1 MTATTAPTAPSVS
14 PGSYAARRERR
25 KAVAYGVFFLVL
37 AAAMVILFVL
47 NSEPGM
53 QSTFKLNPTTR
64 EKIIQVPDLVAPT
77 RVTLILLA
85 IVVGFMGVYQIVRGF
100 KHVVPMLGIVTLL
113 FVFAFLVWA
122 VRDKSI
128 NLLGIFTFAVAA
140 ATPIA
145 FAALSGVM
153 CERSG
158 VINIGIEGM
167 MLAAAMVA
175 VIFSSVTGSLW
186 LGLGAAV
193 IASGILGL
201 FLAILA
207 IRFRVDQIIAGT
219 AINIFAL
226 GITSFISQRFLQPN
240 PTLNSGG
247 VFSKVAIPGLSQI
260 PILGPIFF
268 NQTPIVY
275 LLFLT
280 IIAVHFMLF
289 YTRWGLRTRAVGEHP
304 KAADTLGVSVF
315 KIRYINVIVGGMIA
329 GIGGAYFT
337 IGSVGRFD
345 ESITAGKGFIG
356 LAAMIFGRW
365 TPFGAYGAS
374 LIFGFSDA
382 LQAKLQILGK
392 TQVPIPTEW
401 LLILPYLMTMIV
413 LAGVVGRT
421 VAPAADGQPYTKD

>member
-1 MTATTAPTAPSVS
+1 MTATTAPTISV
-14 PGSYAARRERR
+14 GSYAARRERR
-25 KAVAYGVFFLVL
+25 KAIAYGVFFLVV
-37 AAAMVILFVL
+37 AAAILAFFVM
-47 NSEPGM
+47 NSTPAME
-53 QSTFKLNPTTR
+53 STFKLNPVTK
-64 EKIIQVPDLVAPT
+64 EKIIKVPDLVLPT
-77 RVTLILLA
+77 RALLIALAA
-85 IVVGFMGVYQIVRGF
+85 IVGALGLYQILRGF
-100 KHVVPMLGIVTLL
+100 KHVVLVLGVVSLA
-113 FVFAFLVWA
+113 FVFAFLVWS

-145 FAALSGVM
+145 FAAMSGIM

-158 VINIGIEGM
+158 VINIAIEGM
-167 MLAAAMVA
+167 MLTASMIA
-175 VIFSSVTGSLW
+175 VIFSSITGSLW
-186 LGLGAAV
+186 LGLLAAI

-226 GITSFISQRFLQPN
+226 GITSFISQRFLQTN
-240 PTLNSGG
+240 SALNSGG
-247 VFSKVAIPGLSQI
+247 VFQKIAIPGLSQI

-268 NQTPIVY
+268 NQTPLVY
-275 LLFLT
+275 LLFIT
-280 IIAVHFMLF
+280 IFAIHFMLF

-304 KAADTLGVSVF
+304 RAADTLGVNVF
-315 KIRYINVIVGGMIA
+315 KIRYINVIIGGMVA
-329 GIGGAYFT
+329 GLGGAYFT

-382 LQAKLQILGK
+382 LQAKLQVLGK

-401 LLILPYLMTMIV
+401 LLILPYVVTMIV
-413 LAGVVGRT
+413 LAGVVGKT
-421 VAPAADGQPYTKD
+421 VAPAADGKPYTKD

>member
-1 MTATTAPTAPSVS
+1 MAFHP
-14 PGSYAARRERR
+14 
-25 KAVAYGVFFLVL
+25 
-37 AAAMVILFVL
+37 
-47 NSEPGM
+47 
-53 QSTFKLNPTTR
+53 
-64 EKIIQVPDLVAPT
+64 
-77 RVTLILLA
+77 
-85 IVVGFMGVYQIVRGF
+85 
-100 KHVVPMLGIVTLL
+100 LGIL
-113 FVFAFLVWA
+113 
-122 VRDKSI
+122 
-128 NLLGIFTFAVAA
+128 TFAVAA

-145 FAALSGVM
+145 FGAMSGIM

-158 VINIGIEGM
+158 VINIAIEGM
-167 MLAAAMVA
+167 MLTGAMIA
-175 VIFSSVTGSLW
+175 VIFSSITGSLW

-193 IASGILGL
+193 IASGILGV

-240 PTLNSGG
+240 PELNSGG
-247 VFSKVAIPGLSQI
+247 VFQKIAIPGLSQI

-280 IIAVHFMLF
+280 IIAIHFMLF

-304 KAADTLGVSVF
+304 RAADTLGVNVF
-315 KIRYINVIVGGMIA
+315 KIRYINVIIGGMIA

-345 ESITAGKGFIG
+345 ESVTAGKGFIG

-382 LQAKLQILGK
+382 LQAKLQVLGK

-401 LLILPYLMTMIV
+401 LLILPYVVTMIV
-413 LAGVVGRT
+413 LAGVVGKT
-421 VAPAADGQPYTKD
+421 VAPAADGKPYTKD

>member
-1 MTATTAPTAPSVS
+1 MAATTAPIATI
-14 PGSYAARRERR
+14 GSYAARRERR
-25 KAVAYGVFFLVL
+25 KAIAYGVFFLLVAL
-37 AAAMVILFVL
+37 AIFFFFVRNSTPDMV
-47 NSEPGM
+47 
-53 QSTFKLNPTTR
+53 STFKLNPTTK
-64 EKIIQVPDLVAPT
+64 EKVIQLGDLVLPT
-77 RVTLILLA
+77 YQTLIVLATAVGLL
-85 IVVGFMGVYQIVRGF
+85 GLYQIIRGF
-100 KHVVPMLGIVTLL
+100 KRVVLVLGIVALL

-128 NLLGIFTFAVAA
+128 NLLGILTFTVAA

-145 FAALSGVM
+145 FGAMSGVM

-158 VINIGIEGM
+158 VVNIAIEGM
-167 MLAAAMVA
+167 MLTGAMVA
-175 VIFSSVTGSLW
+175 VIVASISGNLW
-186 LGLGAAV
+186 LGLVGAVV
-193 IASGILGL
+193 ISGLLGV
-201 FLAILA
+201 FLAVLA
-207 IRFRVDQIIAGT
+207 IHFRVDQIIAGT

-240 PTLNSGG
+240 PALNSGG
-247 VFSKVAIPGLSQI
+247 VFAKVAIPGLSQI
-260 PILGPIFF
+260 PVLGPVFF

-275 LLFLT
+275 ILFLT
-280 IIAVHFMLF
+280 ILAIHFMLF

-304 KAADTLGVSVF
+304 RAADTLGVNVF
-315 KIRYINVIVGGMIA
+315 KVRYINVIVGGMIA

-345 ESITAGKGFIG
+345 EAITAGKGFIG

-382 LQAKLQILGK
+382 LQARLQVLGK
-392 TQVPIPTEW
+392 TQVPIPSEW
-401 LLILPYLMTMIV
+401 LLILPYLVTMIV

-421 VAPAADGQPYTKD
+421 VAPAADGKPYIKD

>member
-1 MTATTAPTAPSVS
+1 MTATTAPTISV
-14 PGSYAARRERR
+14 GSYAARRERR
-25 KAVAYGVFFLVL
+25 KAIAYGVFFLVV
-37 AAAMVILFVL
+37 AAAILAFFVM
-47 NSEPGM
+47 NSTPAME
-53 QSTFKLNPTTR
+53 STFKLNPVTK
-64 EKIIQVPDLVAPT
+64 EKIIKVPDLVLPT
-77 RVTLILLA
+77 RAILVALAA
-85 IVVGFMGVYQIVRGF
+85 IVGALGLYQILRGF
-100 KHVVPMLGIVTLL
+100 KHVVLVLGVVSLA

-145 FAALSGVM
+145 FAAMSGIM

-158 VINIGIEGM
+158 VINIAIEGM
-167 MLAAAMVA
+167 MLTASMIA
-175 VIFSSVTGSLW
+175 VIFSSITGSLW
-186 LGLGAAV
+186 LGLLAAV

-226 GITSFISQRFLQPN
+226 GITSFISQRFLQTN
-240 PTLNSGG
+240 SALNSGG
-247 VFSKVAIPGLSQI
+247 VFQKIAIPGLSQI
-260 PILGPIFF
+260 PILGPVFF

-275 LLFLT
+275 LLFIT
-280 IIAVHFMLF
+280 IFAIHFMLF

-304 KAADTLGVSVF
+304 RAADTLGVNVF
-315 KIRYINVIVGGMIA
+315 KIRYINVIIGGMVA
-329 GIGGAYFT
+329 GLGGAYFT

-382 LQAKLQILGK
+382 LQAKLQVLGK
-392 TQVPIPTEW
+392 SQVPIPTEW
-401 LLILPYLMTMIV
+401 LLILPYLVTMIV
-413 LAGVVGRT
+413 LAGVVGKT
-421 VAPAADGQPYTKD
+421 VAPAADGKPYTKD

>member
-1 MTATTAPTAPSVS
+1 M
-14 PGSYAARRERR
+14 GSYAARKARR
-25 KAVAYGVFFLVL
+25 RAIAYGVFFLIV
-37 AAAMVILFVL
+37 AAAIVVLFVM

-53 QSTFKLNPTTR
+53 ESTFKLNPTTK
-64 EKIIQVPDLVAPT
+64 EKIIQVPDLVVPT
-77 RVTLILLA
+77 RALLIALAGIAGLLGLFQ
-85 IVVGFMGVYQIVRGF
+85 VWRGF
-100 KHVVPMLGIVTLL
+100 KRVVLVLGIVTLL
-113 FVFAFLVWA
+113 FVAAFLIWA

-145 FAALSGVM
+145 FGAMSGIM

-158 VINIGIEGM
+158 VINIAIEGM
-167 MLAAAMVA
+167 MLTAAMVA
-175 VIFSSVTGSLW
+175 VIAASITGSQW
-186 LGLGAAV
+186 LGLGVAV
-193 IASGILGL
+193 IVSGVLGL

-226 GITSFISQRFLQPN
+226 GITSFISQRFLQTN
-240 PTLNSGG
+240 PDLNSGG
-247 VFSKVAIPGLSQI
+247 VFSKIAIPGLSQI
-260 PILGPIFF
+260 PVLGPIFF

-275 LLFLT
+275 LLFIT
-280 IIAVHFMLF
+280 VIAIHFMLF

-304 KAADTLGVSVF
+304 RAADTLGVNVF
-315 KIRYINVIVGGMIA
+315 KIRYINVIIGGMIA

-382 LQAKLQILGK
+382 LQAKLQVLGK
-392 TQVPIPTEW
+392 SQVPIPTEW
-401 LLILPYLMTMIV
+401 LLILPYLVTMIV
-413 LAGVVGRT
+413 LAGVVGKT
-421 VAPAADGQPYTKD
+421 VAPAADGKPYTKD

>member
-1 MTATTAPTAPSVS
+1 MAVTTAPTAPTASM
-14 PGSYAARRERR
+14 GSYAARKARR
-25 KAVAYGVFFLVL
+25 RAIAYGVFFLIV
-37 AAAMVILFVL
+37 AAAIVVLFVM

-53 QSTFKLNPTTR
+53 QSTFKLNPTTK
-64 EKIIQVPDLVAPT
+64 EKIIQVPDLVVPT
-77 RVTLILLA
+77 RASLIALAGIAGLLGLFQ
-85 IVVGFMGVYQIVRGF
+85 VWRGF
-100 KHVVPMLGIVTLL
+100 KRVVLVLGIVTLL
-113 FVFAFLVWA
+113 FVAAFLIWA

-145 FAALSGVM
+145 FGAMSGIM

-158 VINIGIEGM
+158 VINIAIEGM
-167 MLAAAMVA
+167 MLTAAMVA
-175 VIFSSVTGSLW
+175 VIAASITGSQW
-186 LGLGAAV
+186 LGLGVAV
-193 IASGILGL
+193 IVSGVLGL

-226 GITSFISQRFLQPN
+226 GITSFISQRFLQTN
-240 PTLNSGG
+240 PELNSGG
-247 VFSKVAIPGLSQI
+247 VFSKIAIPGLSQI
-260 PILGPIFF
+260 PVLGPIFF

-275 LLFLT
+275 LLFIT
-280 IIAVHFMLF
+280 VIAIHFMLF

-304 KAADTLGVSVF
+304 RAADTLGVNVF
-315 KIRYINVIVGGMIA
+315 KIRYINVIIGGMIA

-345 ESITAGKGFIG
+345 EAITAGKGFIG

-382 LQAKLQILGK
+382 LQAKLQVLGK

-401 LLILPYLMTMIV
+401 LLILPYLVTMIV
-413 LAGVVGRT
+413 LAGVVGKT
-421 VAPAADGQPYTKD
+421 VAPAADGKPYTKD

>member
-1 MTATTAPTAPSVS
+1 V
-14 PGSYAARRERR
+14 GSYAARKARR
-25 KAVAYGVFFLVL
+25 RAIAYGVFFLIV
-37 AAAMVILFVL
+37 AAAIVVLFIM

-53 QSTFKLNPTTR
+53 ESTFKLNPTTK
-64 EKIIQVPDLVAPT
+64 EKIIQVPDLVVPT
-77 RVTLILLA
+77 RAALIALAGIAGLLGLFQ
-85 IVVGFMGVYQIVRGF
+85 VWRGF
-100 KHVVPMLGIVTLL
+100 KRVVLVLGIVTLL
-113 FVFAFLVWA
+113 FVAAFLIWA

-145 FAALSGVM
+145 FGAMSGIM

-158 VINIGIEGM
+158 VINIAIEGM
-167 MLAAAMVA
+167 MLTAAMVA
-175 VIFSSVTGSLW
+175 VIAASITGSQW
-186 LGLGAAV
+186 LGLAV
-193 IASGILGL
+193 AIIVSGILGL

-226 GITSFISQRFLQPN
+226 GITSFISQRFLQTN
-240 PTLNSGG
+240 PDLNSGG
-247 VFSKVAIPGLSQI
+247 VFSKIAIPGLSQI
-260 PILGPIFF
+260 PVLGPIFF

-275 LLFLT
+275 LLFIT
-280 IIAVHFMLF
+280 VIAIHFMLF

-304 KAADTLGVSVF
+304 RAADTLGVNVF

-382 LQAKLQILGK
+382 LQAKLQVLGK

-401 LLILPYLMTMIV
+401 LLILPYLVTMIV
-413 LAGVVGRT
+413 LAGVVGKT
-421 VAPAADGQPYTKD
+421 VAPAADGKPYTKD